1 MKDIELARLS
11 LEGHSIALCRMNE
24 IITSDK
30 RGIAPM
36 MDFIAEGKDL
46 RGFSV
51 ADTVVGRAAAM
62 LFVRAGIKDVYA
74 RTLSIGGKE
83 FLEAHGINVTFSELT
98 ENIMNRIGTGICPM
112 EETVKNIDDPDEG
125 YSALAAKLA
134 ISGSK

>member
-51 ADTVVGRAAAM
+51 ADIVVGRAEAM
-62 LFVRAGIKDVYA
+62 IFVRAGIKDVYA
-74 RTLSIGGKE
+74 RTLSVGGKE

-112 EETVKNIDDPDEG
+112 
-125 YSALAAKLA
+125 
-134 ISGSK
+134 